1 MAVSYALAVSL
12 AGKAKNIFLAGF
24 DGYARRKNL
33 NLEMETFLKLIKK
46 DHSYI
51 KLNNLTPSKYST

>member
-1 MAVSYALAVSL
+1 
-12 AGKAKNIFLAGF
+12 
-24 DGYARRKNL
+24 
-33 NLEMETFLKLIKK
+33 METFLKLIKK